1 MSDGGSQIQAAAED
15 FADHARLVLGRSE
28 HTVRGYI
35 SDLARLRGRVDTF
48 AEFTLDNL
56 RAWLAD
62 EVAAGK
68 KKSTLARR
76 TAAVRAFSTWAYKQ
90 GYLEADVAARL
101 ISPKVNRALP
111 TVVSQDTAAALVTRA
126 SIDNTKDSVG
136 SGNSGGS
143 DSSHASVS
151 EHPASG
157 DKAVREAADLRDT
170 AMLEL
175 LYATGMRVGELTGL
189 DVGDVDL
196 ARNVAKVTGKGNK
209 QRVVPFGIPAAEAV
223 TAWLDRGRPQLVT
236 SGANGDPSTSDAA
249 LFVGARGK
257 RIDQRQVRRIVQRQ
271 AQKVGASG
279 ATPHSLRHS
288 AATHLLEGGADL
300 RMVQELL
307 GHSSLQ
313 TTQIYTHISAQ
324 RLKNV
329 YNQAHPRA

>member
-1 MSDGGSQIQAAAED
+1 MSEGGSQIQAAAED

-76 TAAVRAFSTWAYKQ
+76 TAAVRAFSTWAYKE

-126 SIDNTKDSVG
+126 SIDNTEDSG
-136 SGNSGGS
+136 DSGGA
-143 DSSHASVS
+143 DSSHASAT

-157 DKAVREAADLRDT
+157 VTAIRAAADLRDT

-223 TAWLDRGRPQLVT
+223 TAWLDRGRPQLVA
-236 SGANGDPSTSDAA
+236 SEANGDPSTSDAA